1 MKGANVFVDTFK
13 LFLPNALERIQYL
26 MSITINTNKSIT
38 VNVLR
43 QIVML
48 TGNSTHGVN
57 LCNDISTLEWC
68 MWSESNSR
76 C

>member
-1 MKGANVFVDTFK
+1 MKGANVFFDTFE
-13 LFLPNALERIQYL
+13 LFLPNALERIQYF
-26 MSITINTNKSIT
+26 MSITITNKSIT

-48 TGNSTHGVN
+48 TGNSAHGVN

-68 MWSESNSR
+68 MWSESNSK

>member
-13 LFLPNALERIQYL
+13 LFLPNALERIQYF
-26 MSITINTNKSIT
+26 MNITITNKSIT
-38 VNVLR
+38 VNILR

-48 TGNSTHGVN
+48 TGNSAHGVN

-68 MWSESNSR
+68 MWSESNSK

>member
-13 LFLPNALERIQYL
+13 LFLPNALERIQYF
-26 MSITINTNKSIT
+26 MSITITNKSIT
-38 VNVLR
+38 VNFLR

-48 TGNSTHGVN
+48 AGYSAHSVN

-76 C
+76 Y

>member
-13 LFLPNALERIQYL
+13 LFLPNALERIQYF
-26 MSITINTNKSIT
+26 MSITITNKSIT

-43 QIVML
+43 ML
-48 TGNSTHGVN
+48 TGNSAHGVN